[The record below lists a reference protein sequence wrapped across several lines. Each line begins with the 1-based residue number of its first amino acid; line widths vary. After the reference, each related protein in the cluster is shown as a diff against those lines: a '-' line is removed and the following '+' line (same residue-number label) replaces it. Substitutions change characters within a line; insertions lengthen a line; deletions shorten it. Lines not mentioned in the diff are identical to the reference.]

1 MSNGLDP
8 DQDQH
13 YADHDSGGSSE
24 GPPDPPPRPRFEI
37 SYENE
42 IIWSQRDQIS
52 EIKSVKRT
60 PTPLCI

>member
-24 GPPDPPPRPRFEI
+24 GPPDPLPAPVLKYRM
-37 SYENE
+37 
-42 IIWSQRDQIS
+42 
-52 EIKSVKRT
+52 KMK
-60 PTPLCI
+60 